1 MSQPLTGRTYR
12 ERKDRYTKALEQ
24 ELAVSR
30 AREAHLMQENAR
42 LKETIQT
49 LKHGHGFAGT
59 HQTRTASD
67 GGSSTLNGIVS
78 LDGIDIS
85 SDELAAFDF
94 DLNDAADLNWPDF
107 TTVSNSLC
115 SSPQLR
121 QVTAALSASLSPT
134 SSTSVTSP
142 PCCIGDVDATDI
154 GMQFILKLEE
164 PCIGH
169 MHTPA
174 KAQEEGNVS
183 NNHSLTV
190 TSRLA
195 DMGFTDGSDKMQN
208 MMQREGKETRLIMQ
222 SMLALSKDLV
232 LPHSGSLT
240 PVQAWQSVCAQPQF
254 ASLPVRTVQALGES
268 LRDLVKCHG
277 FGAVIEQSIFAEQVS
292 RALASSRH
300 YWQR

>member
-1 MSQPLTGRTYR
+1 MWTLTGRTYR

-42 LKETIQT
+42 LKETIQS
-49 LKHGHGFAGT
+49 LKQGHGFAS
-59 HQTRTASD
+59 TRPAGAASD
-67 GGSSTLNGIVS
+67 AGSSSFNGIAG

-94 DLNDAADLNWPDF
+94 DLDDAANLNWPDF
-107 TTVSNSLC
+107 ATVSNSLC
-115 SSPQLR
+115 STPQIR
-121 QVTAALSASLSPT
+121 QVNEALSASLSPT
-134 SSTSVTSP
+134 SSGSVTSP
-142 PCCIGDVDATDI
+142 PCCIGDVDPTDI

-169 MHTPA
+169 MHVPA
-174 KAQEEGNVS
+174 KAHEETNVS

-195 DMGFTDGSDKMQN
+195 DMGFTDGSSTTQN
-208 MMQREGKETRLIMQ
+208 MQKEGKETRLIMQ

-254 ASLPVRTVQALGES
+254 ASLPVKTVQALGES

-277 FGAVIEQSIFAEQVS
+277 FGAVIEQSVFAEQVS
-292 RALASSRH
+292 RALASSSRG
-300 YWQR
+300 YWRR